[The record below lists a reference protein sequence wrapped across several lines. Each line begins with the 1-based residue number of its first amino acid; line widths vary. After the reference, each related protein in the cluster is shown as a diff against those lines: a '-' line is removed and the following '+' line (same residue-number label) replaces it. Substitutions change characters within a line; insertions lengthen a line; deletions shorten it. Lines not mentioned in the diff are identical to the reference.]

1 MENKNLGNDS
11 QKPLGLESV
20 MRPPTP
26 SQTRQPLGDETL
38 NKMQQE
44 DSSQTSADAR
54 VENIDELV
62 REDQDKPDVVRGE
75 FDLLTNRTPD

>member
-1 MENKNLGNDS
+1 MENKNLDNDS

-20 MRPPTP
+20 MQPPTT

-44 DSSQTSADAR
+44 DSSQTSADSG
-54 VENIDELV
+54 VENIDEIV
-62 REDQDKPDVVRGE
+62 QEDQDKLDVGRGQ
-75 FDLLTNRTPD
+75 FDLLVNRSPD